1 MEKREASLLTE
12 NQKKRVLEE
21 IQKFLEA
28 ASKFAKKDSEL
39 NDCEKNIEINTERL
53 LKVAEEERQME
64 TAMEVLYG
72 ETKKESQSRKLKAEI
87 EESQKKVG
95 LLRNEMDQLRTNLLK
110 QMRNLPIPVDLENP
124 QQEQSDMVF
133 TFFEGANLGKE
144 GIDLLCGLLRQEQP
158 LNLSN
163 IIFLPDRI
171 LVKNASQRQE
181 ALSKLIEGIRSFRM
195 RVDDLLRSYEQID
208 EMVERVRRSDLY
220 SGVLRVLFKKGKL
233 STEEIAKTLN
243 IDKRKVYDTCYNL
256 TRSNWSPK
264 PIRLDSSSGEW
275 ELSLPGEILMN
286 RLLQKH
292 GEVDFGEEPESRLG
306 SKIQKMEA

>member
-28 ASKFAKKDSEL
+28 ASEFARKDSEL
-39 NDCEKNIEINTERL
+39 NNCKKNIEINTERL
-53 LKVAEEERQME
+53 LRVAEEERQME

-72 ETKKESQSRKLKAEI
+72 ETKKESQTRKLKEEI
-87 EESQKKVG
+87 EKSQKNLE
-95 LLRNEMDQLRTNLLK
+95 LLSNELNQLRTNLLK

-124 QQEQSDMVF
+124 QQEQSDIAF
-133 TFFEGANLGKE
+133 TFFEGAKLGKE
-144 GIDLLCGLLRQEQP
+144 GIDLLCNLLRQEPP
-158 LNLSN
+158 LSFSN
-163 IIFLPDRI
+163 IIFMADRV
-171 LVKNASQRQE
+171 LVKNVSEKQE

-195 RVDDLLRSYEQID
+195 RVDNLLKSYEQID
-208 EMVERVRRSDLY
+208 EMVERVRRSEMY

-243 IDKRKVYDTCYNL
+243 MDKRKVYDTCYNL
-256 TRSNWSPK
+256 TRSNWSPN
-264 PIRLDSSSGEW
+264 PIKSSSSGEW
-275 ELSLPGEILMN
+275 ELTLPGEILVN
-286 RLLQKH
+286 RLLQKYC
-292 GEVDFGEEPESRLG
+292 EAKFGEDVEPKLG